1 MRLQGLTPTPLTWSL
16 LYAQELAA
24 AAAATALLRAE
35 LQTVQ
40 EEDKQEISRLWS
52 RINSSAAMDMTA

>member
-1 MRLQGLTPTPLTWSL
+1 V
-16 LYAQELAA
+16 

-52 RINSSAAMDMTA
+52 RINSSATMDMTA